1 MSRTS
6 ILRGKEMSKQKKMNS
21 SSRTGKNHENGN
33 GLPSETG
40 QTSAT
45 DTGKD
50 SEFEKLVGQLAAGE
64 FDSDSNLQL
73 LFQEYQKVLAGTGV
87 SAPDEATDILIMNR
101 KLTRQNHQL
110 HLEISILKTELEN
123 MKASHRQQVELEKL
137 VETYKTALAEK
148 EALLQELDQRLQF
161 LSLRLQEI
169 PLLALA
175 PENSG
180 YRVIRARMLAHTI
193 LPDFYKKRLSME
205 LDLIEKIDTGEA
217 DSRLLELNLM
227 RELIY
232 YHENE
237 LKQLLKN

>member
-6 ILRGKEMSKQKKMNS
+6 IRWGKVMSKQKKMNS

-33 GLPSETG
+33 GNSFET
-40 QTSAT
+40 QQFSVT
-45 DTGKD
+45 DSGKE
-50 SEFEKLVGQLAAGE
+50 SEFEKLVEQLAAGE

-87 SAPDEATDILIMNR
+87 AVPDEATGILSVNR
-101 KLTRQNHQL
+101 KLTRLNEQL

-123 MKASHRQQVELEKL
+123 MKESHRQRADLEKL
-137 VETYKTALAEK
+137 LDTYKTALAEK

-180 YRVIRARMLAHTI
+180 YRVIRARMLANTI
-193 LPDFYKKRLSME
+193 LPDFYKKRLMME
-205 LDLIEKIDTGEA
+205 LDLIEKIDTEEA